1 MAEKRDYYEVLG
13 IQKGASADEIKGAYR
28 KAALKWHPD
37 RWVNGTEAEK
47 KTAEEKFKEAS
58 EAYSVLSDPDKKA
71 RYDQY
76 GFAGVSG
83 DPGMDWSGGFG
94 DLNDIL
100 NNIFGGFGGGFNFND
115 LFGGG
120 KSRSQGPR
128 AVRGADKYVNVDL
141 TLEEIAGGCQK
152 EITVERLRPCHVCGG
167 RGTQNASDIRT
178 CPTCGGA
185 GRVQHV
191 TGGGFFRQVSYSTC
205 PNCKGS
211 GKVVN
216 NPCSSCR
223 GTGVERVRET
233 MKVNIPAGVEN
244 GMQIPLRGEGD
255 AGVNGGPNGDLFVV
269 VRELPHNNLRRDGEN
284 LFYTRVIRV
293 TDAILGT
300 EISVPCLDGPQKL
313 KLPAGTQPGT
323 VERLRGKGLP
333 SVHGYGKGDLYV
345 KILVW
350 IPHKLKREEKNAL
363 EDMRDSD
370 SFRPNPT
377 RDDREIIENEMKFF

>member
-1 MAEKRDYYEVLG
+1 M
-13 IQKGASADEIKGAYR
+13 
-28 KAALKWHPD
+28 
-37 RWVNGTEAEK
+37 GTE
-47 KTAEEKFKEAS
+47 S
-58 EAYSVLSDPDKKA
+58 
-71 RYDQY
+71 
-76 GFAGVSG
+76 
-83 DPGMDWSGGFG
+83 
-94 DLNDIL
+94 
-100 NNIFGGFGGGFNFND
+100 
-115 LFGGG
+115 
-120 KSRSQGPR
+120 
-128 AVRGADKYVNVDL
+128 
-141 TLEEIAGGCQK
+141 
-152 EITVERLRPCHVCGG
+152 
-167 RGTQNASDIRT
+167 
-178 CPTCGGA
+178 
-185 GRVQHV
+185 
-191 TGGGFFRQVSYSTC
+191 GGGFFRQVSTSAC
-205 PNCKGS
+205 PNCKGT

-216 NPCSSCR
+216 NPCGNCR

-333 SVHGYGKGDLYV
+333 SVRGYGKGDLYV

-350 IPHKLKREEKNAL
+350 IPHKLKREEKNAI
-363 EDMRDSD
+363 EEMRDSD